1 MYFCG
6 CCNCQFVVRPYLIVM
21 MMMVAWLIRFDDI
34 ANDVIAILNH
44 FHTKKCDL
52 NCQRVH
58 KSEFLLGLAF
68 FFGVILDLL
77 SHSWLLGLIFWLVAS
92 FVSFYFC
99 ARTPIH
105 TTSQNWLLHTPR
117 YLDCGQKWEKM
128 NCSPYFQQQQII
140 WHTACRLPFFHIDMS

>member
-1 MYFCG
+1 M
-6 CCNCQFVVRPYLIVM
+6 VRPYLIVM

-68 FFGVILDLL
+68 FLCYPRFVVSLLAVRSYILAGSEFCFFLFLCEDTD
-77 SHSWLLGLIFWLVAS
+77 SHNFSELVVTHTALLGLRAKMRENELFTVFSTA
-92 FVSFYFC
+92 
-99 ARTPIH
+99 A
-105 TTSQNWLLHTPR
+105 N
-117 YLDCGQKWEKM
+117 YLTHRL
-128 NCSPYFQQQQII
+128 S
-140 WHTACRLPFFHIDMS
+140 TAVFFT